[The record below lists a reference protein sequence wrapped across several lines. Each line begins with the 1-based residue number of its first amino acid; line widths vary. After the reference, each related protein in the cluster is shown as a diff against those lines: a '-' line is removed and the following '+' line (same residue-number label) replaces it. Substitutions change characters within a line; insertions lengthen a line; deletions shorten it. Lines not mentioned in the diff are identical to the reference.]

1 MEPSHQDHALCNTL
15 FVTDA
20 NFLDDTPEAG
30 GQRELFRALAGLGMP
45 CEVVCRF
52 VVPGEHETEPAAWLA
67 ERGWSPDASPDPATT
82 GPPAAGKPGGTIW
95 RVHIDGVG
103 VTLFHGPSSKPHVPD
118 DAERA
123 AFLGVV
129 GAACDRR
136 PPQVVVVRSG
146 PCLAAVLAAARA
158 RGAATVALQTD
169 CTPRDP
175 APFLDADVVLTP
187 TRFAAEYLREAL
199 GLPCVHLP
207 PVVARE
213 PVQADPAGPGTV
225 VFDASIPG
233 NGLSVLA
240 QIAGELGRRR
250 PSLPM
255 LFLGGTGVA
264 PLPGGGSIRCV
275 PRRELGQVWGG
286 ARVLVA
292 PLVGWEQT
300 PLAALSA
307 VAHGVPVVG
316 SDRGA
321 GPELLDG
328 AALLFPLHPRLTA
341 PVSVALTPAEL
352 APWVETVLR
361 LCDERPFAAGRRS
374 LALLAGQ
381 RWAADQLAPQYA
393 RLFAGLAGRR
403 QRTRV
408 SANGKARGGNGSA
421 ALRRLAEA
429 HAWPD
434 RRPEDAAPGE
444 EQGWLGAGTELM
456 LARSL
461 SPATK
466 VVVELGAWLGLSTR
480 HIADLAP
487 HATVVSIDHWQG
499 SPEHQSQERFQKLL
513 PRLYETFQARCW
525 DYRERVVPLRM
536 STLEGLRAVAD
547 AGLQPDLVYVDAEHS
562 LEAVSAELA
571 LARQLFPRA
580 ALVGD
585 DYDWQGVR
593 QAVDTFARRQGLVVD
608 RFGVRGWRLLEG
620 WQVPEVR
627 QPPPGRGQSV
637 VLVPHLNGIEW
648 ECDQALQRLE
658 QAGVRVLRRG
668 GCSAIDV
675 ARNEMLSDV
684 LHDGAEAILFIDSD
698 IGFEPADALRLLAR
712 PEPVVC
718 GIYPKKGMRQLA
730 SEFTDGVKEVLFGP
744 DATGPYPL
752 KYAAAGFLRLR
763 AGVLRRMVAELRLPL
778 CNTHWGRGV
787 WPFFMPMIVPHTS
800 GKLHYLGEDWAFSQR
815 LAQMGVV
822 PLADTSIRLWH
833 WGRYGFGWE
842 DAGATVNR
850 YRSYS
855 YRLSPA

>member
-1 MEPSHQDHALCNTL
+1 MEHAHQDYALCPTL

-30 GQRELFRALAGLGMP
+30 GQRELFRTLAGFGMP

-52 VVPGEHETEPAAWLA
+52 MVPGEDETEPGAWLA
-67 ERGWSPDASPDPATT
+67 ERGWKPEGPPDPSAA
-82 GPPAAGKPGGTIW
+82 GPPVEREAGRTTW
-95 RVHIDGVG
+95 RVQYGGVG
-103 VTLFHGPSSKPHVPD
+103 VTLVCGPSTKPHVMD
-118 DAERA
+118 QAEQA
-123 AFLGVV
+123 SFLRVV
-129 GAACDRR
+129 GAACGRR

-146 PCLAAVLAAARA
+146 PCLAAVLATARA
-158 RGAATVALQTD
+158 RGAATVALQMD

-175 APFLDADVVLTP
+175 APFQDADVVLTP
-187 TRFAAEYLREAL
+187 TRFAAEHLREAL
-199 GLPCVHLP
+199 GLTCVHLP
-207 PVVARE
+207 PVLARE
-213 PVQADPAGPGTV
+213 PVQVDPAGPDTV
-225 VFDASIPG
+225 VFDSSIPG
-233 NGLSVLA
+233 NGLSLLA

-250 PSLPM
+250 PNLSM
-255 LFLGGTGVA
+255 LFLGGTGEA

-275 PRRELGQVWGG
+275 PRRELGQVWRRS
-286 ARVLVA
+286 RVLLS
-292 PLVGWEQT
+292 PLVGWEHI

-307 VAHGVPVVG
+307 LAHGIPVIG

-321 GPELLDG
+321 GPELLGG
-328 AALLFPLHPRLTA
+328 AALLFPLPPRLTA
-341 PVSVALTPAEL
+341 TVSAGLTPAES

-361 LCDERPFAAGRRS
+361 VCDDPAFAAGQRS
-374 LALLAGQ
+374 LALFAGQ
-381 RWAADQLAPQYA
+381 RWAAEQLAPQYA
-393 RLFAGLAGRR
+393 RLFAGLASRR
-403 QRTRV
+403 ERARV
-408 SANGKARGGNGSA
+408 STNGKAKAPNGPA

-429 HAWPD
+429 HAWPGQ
-434 RRPEDAAPGE
+434 RPEDAAPGE
-444 EQGWLGAGTELM
+444 EQGWLGAGTDLM

-480 HIADLAP
+480 HIANLAP

-499 SPEHQSQERFQKLL
+499 SPEHKAQERFQKLL

-525 DYRERVVPLRM
+525 DYRDRIVPLRM

-547 AGLQPDLVYVDAEHS
+547 AGVQPELVYVDAEHS
-562 LEAVSAELA
+562 YEAVSAELA

-580 ALVGD
+580 ALAGD

-593 QAVDTFARRQGLVVD
+593 QAVDQFARRHGLVVD
-608 RFGVRGWRLLEG
+608 RFGLRGWRLLEG
-620 WQVPEVR
+620 WQAPEAR

-658 QAGVRVLRRG
+658 QAGVRVVRRG

-675 ARNEMLSDV
+675 ARNELLSAA
-684 LHDGAEAILFIDSD
+684 LHGEAEAILFIDSD

-718 GIYPKKGMRQLA
+718 GIYPKKGVRELA
-730 SEFTDGVKEVLFGP
+730 SEFADGVKEVLFGP
-744 DATGPYPL
+744 DAVGPYPL
-752 KYAAAGFLRLR
+752 RYAAAGFLRLR
-763 AGVLRRMVAELRLPL
+763 ADVLRRMVAELRLPL
-778 CNTHWGRGV
+778 CNTHWGQGV
-787 WPFFMPMIVPHTS
+787 WPFFMPMIVPHGP
-800 GKLHYLGEDWAFSQR
+800 GKSHYLGEDWAFSYR

-833 WGRYGFGWE
+833 WGRYSFGWE
-842 DAGATVNR
+842 DAGASVNR
-850 YRSYS
+850 YRSYN